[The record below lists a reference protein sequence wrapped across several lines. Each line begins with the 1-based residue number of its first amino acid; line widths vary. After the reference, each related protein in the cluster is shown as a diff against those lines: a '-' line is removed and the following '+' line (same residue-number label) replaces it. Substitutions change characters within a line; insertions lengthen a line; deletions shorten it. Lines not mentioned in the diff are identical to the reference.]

1 MDHRLPAPGPDDDRP
16 APPGSGAGPGPGAER
31 TLGFCVEVGSET
43 LREALMHVGTRA
55 GFALHRTL
63 GPDTCHVVD
72 EPKATVGSVI
82 AQTSVLVVEPTPCGA
97 HAGMKAL
104 AAGSVCAVI
113 SSERPKDLAQ
123 ALTFVRN
130 GWALAPLDLVDTASR
145 MPDLSER
152 QTVIVGAILAG
163 QPTSE
168 IAKGLYL
175 SDASVKRELARLF
188 KSFGVDNR
196 LELAAFGASLGF
208 RPRRIS
214 P

>member
-1 MDHRLPAPGPDDDRP
+1 MDVA
-16 APPGSGAGPGPGAER
+16 
-31 TLGFCVEVGSET
+31 SET
-43 LREALMHVGTRA
+43 LREALSHVGMRA
-55 GFALHRTL
+55 GFTLRRNL

-72 EPKATVGSVI
+72 EPKAVVGSI
-82 AQTSVLVVEPTPCGA
+82 ATQATVLVVEPTPCGA

-104 AAGSVCAVI
+104 AAGTVSAVI
-113 SSERPKDLAQ
+113 SAERPNDLAD
-123 ALTFVRN
+123 ALGFVRN
-130 GWALAPLDLVDTASR
+130 GWALAPLDIVETASK

-163 QPTSE
+163 QATRD

-175 SDASVKRELARLF
+175 SDASVKRELATLF
-188 KSFGVDNR
+188 RSFGAENR

-208 RPRRIS
+208 RPQRIC